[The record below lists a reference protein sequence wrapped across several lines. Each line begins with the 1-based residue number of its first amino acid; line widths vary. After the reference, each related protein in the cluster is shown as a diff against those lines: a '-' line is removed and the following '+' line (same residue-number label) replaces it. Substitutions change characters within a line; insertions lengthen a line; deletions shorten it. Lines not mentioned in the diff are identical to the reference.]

1 MAPQN
6 ILVVGATGQQGGAV
20 VKSLLDLPESASRFH
35 ILALT
40 RNAQSERAK
49 HLLAAHNGAVS
60 LIEGDSTNPGPIFA
74 SRPQGSI
81 DSIFIVTA
89 IGQKTPEE
97 QQAIPLIDAAV
108 AHGVKHIVFS
118 SVDRG
123 GDAQSWTNPTNVK
136 HFLAK
141 HHIELYLRDKA
152 EKAEEEEG
160 AGTFAWTVLRPVC
173 FMDNMNPGLLCSVFT
188 AMWDAALQ
196 PDTKLQLVAVRDIGV
211 FAAKALSEPA
221 EWSGRAVGLAGDEL
235 TLAEAREV
243 FQRVVGKTL
252 PQTFTF
258 LGRAL
263 MWGVKEMGDMFAF
276 FEREGYGADIE
287 ALKREAPMQDF
298 ESWLRDDSKWTR
310 E

>member
-20 VKSLLDLPESASRFH
+20 VKSLLDLPESSSRFH

-49 HLLAAHNGAVS
+49 HLVSAHKGAVS
-60 LIEGDSTNPGPIFA
+60 VIEGDNANPDPIFA
-74 SRPQGSI
+74 SRPKGSI
-81 DSIFIVTA
+81 DSIFVVTVA
-89 IGQKTPEE
+89 GQKITEE

-108 AHGVKHIVFS
+108 THGVKHIVFS

-123 GDAQSWTNPTNVK
+123 GDEKSWTNPTNIK

-141 HHIELYLRDKA
+141 HNIEIYLRDKA
-152 EKAEEEEG
+152 QKEPGKF
-160 AGTFAWTVLRPVC
+160 TWTILRPVC
-173 FMDNMNPGLLCSVFT
+173 FMDNMDPGFLCSMFA
-188 AMWDAALQ
+188 AMWDAALK
-196 PDTKLQLVAVRDIGV
+196 PDTKLQLVSVHDIGV
-211 FAAKALSEPA
+211 FGAKALSDPTK
-221 EWSGRAVGLAGDEL
+221 WSGRAVGLAGDEL
-235 TLAEAREV
+235 TLAETKEI
-243 FQRVVGKTL
+243 FKRVMGKKL
-252 PQTFTF
+252 PQTFSI
-258 LGRAL
+258 LGRAA

-287 ALKREAPMQDF
+287 ALRRDVPLRDF
-298 ESWLRDDSKWTR
+298 ETWLRNDSKWPR

>member
-20 VKSLLDLPESASRFH
+20 VKSLLDLPESSSRFH

-49 HLLAAHNGAVS
+49 HLVSEHNGTVS
-60 LIEGDSTNPGPIFA
+60 LIEGDDANPGPIFA
-74 SRPQGSI
+74 SQPEGSI
-81 DSIFIVTA
+81 DSIFIVTVP
-89 IGQKTPEE
+89 GQKTPEE

-123 GDAQSWTNPTNVK
+123 GDEKSWTNPTDIK

-141 HHIELYLRDKA
+141 HNIELYLRDKA
-152 EKAEEEEG
+152 DKE
-160 AGTFAWTVLRPVC
+160 AGGKFTWTILRPVC
-173 FMDNMNPGLLCSVFT
+173 FMDNMNPGMLCYMFT
-188 AMWDAALQ
+188 AMWDAALK
-196 PDTKLQLVAVRDIGV
+196 PDTKLQLVGVRDIGV
-211 FAAKALSEPA
+211 FGAKALSDPA
-221 EWSGRAVGLAGDEL
+221 KWSGRAVSLAGDEL
-235 TLAEAREV
+235 TLAEAREI
-243 FQRVVGKTL
+243 FHRVVGGTL

-287 ALKREAPMQDF
+287 ALNQEAPMQNF
-298 ESWLRDDSKWTR
+298 EAWLRDGSKWPR
-310 E
+310 Q

>member
-6 ILVVGATGQQGGAV
+6 ILVAGATGQQGGAV
-20 VKSLLDLPESASRFH
+20 VKSLLDLPESSSRFH

-40 RNAQSERAK
+40 RDAQSKRAK
-49 HLLAAHNGAVS
+49 QLVSAHKGAVS
-60 LIEGDSTNPGPIFA
+60 LIEGDNANPGPIFA
-74 SRPQGSI
+74 SHPKGSI
-81 DSIFIVTA
+81 ASLFAVTVA
-89 IGQKTPEE
+89 GQKTPEE

-123 GDAQSWTNPTNVK
+123 GDNRSWNNPTTIK

-141 HHIELYLRDKA
+141 HNVEVYLRDKA
-152 EKAEEEEG
+152 AKESGKF
-160 AGTFAWTVLRPVC
+160 TWTILRPVC
-173 FMDNMNPGLLCSVFT
+173 FMDNMTPGMLCSVFT
-188 AMWDAALQ
+188 AMWDASLK
-196 PDTKLQLVAVRDIGV
+196 PGTKLQLVGVKDIGV
-211 FAAKALSEPA
+211 FGAKALGDPA
-221 EWSGRAVGLAGDEL
+221 RWSGRAVGLAGDEL
-235 TLAEAREV
+235 TLAEVRQI
-243 FQRVVGKTL
+243 FQKVVGKKL
-252 PQTFTF
+252 PQTFTL
-258 LGRAL
+258 LGKAM

-298 ESWLRDDSKWTR
+298 ESWLREDSKWPK